1 MPLLEQAIKQYQ
13 RQPRAGQWVI
23 LAALVFGVFLIWDR
37 AIAPTTAN
45 WKREADSIQMKLQQV
60 RSGEELIRRFK
71 ALDDEIAGI
80 GSVELPG
87 GEAQGREAILSAIN
101 KILRGHSVA
110 EESFSIMDGRV
121 DRRTLSNV
129 FGTKRLESLKVDL
142 EYVATPEEA
151 VAIISELEANP
162 DIEFIRSIRM
172 NQAPNQK
179 IKVRLTFE
187 TWVLGSK
194 ARG

>member
-1 MPLLEQAIKQYQ
+1 MPFLERSIKQFRQ
-13 RQPRAGQWVI
+13 QPRVGQWII
-23 LAALVFGVFLIWDR
+23 LAAIVFGVFLIWDQG
-37 AIAPTTAN
+37 IAPTTAR

-60 RSGEELIRRFK
+60 RAGDELIRRFQ
-71 ALDDEIAGI
+71 ALEDEIAGI
-80 GSVELPG
+80 GAVELPV
-87 GEAQGREAILSAIN
+87 GEGQGRQAIQSAIN
-101 KILRGHSVA
+101 EILRGHKVA
-110 EESFSIMDGRV
+110 EESFSITNGRV
-121 DRRTLSNV
+121 DRRTLSSV

-142 EYVATPEEA
+142 EYVATPDEA
-151 VAIISELEANP
+151 MAIISELEANP

-172 NQAPNQK
+172 NHAPGKK